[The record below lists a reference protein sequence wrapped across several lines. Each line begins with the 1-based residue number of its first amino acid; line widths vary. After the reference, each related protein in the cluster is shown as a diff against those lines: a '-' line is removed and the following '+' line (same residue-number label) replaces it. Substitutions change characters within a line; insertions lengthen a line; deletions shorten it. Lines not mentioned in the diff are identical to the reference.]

1 MKKKRDFEV
10 DTKELVKV
18 TASGWMGTAM
28 EFMDFQ
34 LYSLAAAI
42 VFSDIFFPE
51 MTPAMGLVM
60 AMGTYGAGYVARL
73 LGAYVFGRM
82 GDKIGR
88 RTVLFVT
95 IMLMGLAS
103 TAIGFLPTYQ
113 QVGILAPIGLVILR
127 IVQGFGA
134 GAEISGAGVMVAEF
148 AKKSNRGLVGSFV
161 CLGTSTGTLLAN
173 LIWTIILTKLD
184 QKSLMAWGWR
194 IPFYASFVIMIVAVL
209 IRIFI
214 KESPVMAEKKKLL
227 TEQRQKEL
235 ENQKANGDV
244 PTVQKKHFK
253 LSKSLLVAL
262 GLRFG
267 QAGNSGIMQTYL
279 AGFMVT
285 FLSIQKTVTT
295 NANIIASLI
304 SFVTIPIVG
313 WLGDKIG
320 RRRMYLILSGA
331 MALYAIPM
339 LLMIETKNTVL
350 LTLAMVIGLNV
361 GVQGIFAL
369 ENVMLPELF
378 GSKNRMTL
386 MALAK
391 EIAGVI
397 ATGFGPLIAAS
408 LVSAAIGSWWPVAI
422 MIVVFSLFT
431 FVSAY
436 LSVDT
441 NGRDL
446 NDLDD
451 AMDDISLKSENLHN
465 RATSELVDAHTGVK
479 KH

>member
-1 MKKKRDFEV
+1 
-10 DTKELVKV
+10 
-18 TASGWMGTAM
+18 
-28 EFMDFQ
+28 
-34 LYSLAAAI
+34 
-42 VFSDIFFPE
+42 
-51 MTPAMGLVM
+51 
-60 AMGTYGAGYVARL
+60 
-73 LGAYVFGRM
+73 
-82 GDKIGR
+82 
-88 RTVLFVT
+88 
-95 IMLMGLAS
+95 
-103 TAIGFLPTYQ
+103 
-113 QVGILAPIGLVILR
+113 
-127 IVQGFGA
+127 
-134 GAEISGAGVMVAEF
+134 
-148 AKKSNRGLVGSFV
+148 
-161 CLGTSTGTLLAN
+161 
-173 LIWTIILTKLD
+173 
-184 QKSLMAWGWR
+184 
-194 IPFYASFVIMIVAVL
+194 
-209 IRIFI
+209 
-214 KESPVMAEKKKLL
+214 MAEKKKLL

-295 NANIIASLI
+295 NANIIASLV